1 MKSSEIKRPNRNS
14 VTTINEDGSRRVIYP
29 ADVSGRFTFW
39 RRVVGYGLIFLYSA
53 LPWIQIN
60 GNPAVFLDIEENQFH
75 LFGLTF
81 VGQDIWLGFFVVS
94 GVAFSLYYVTALL
107 GRVWCGWGCPQTV
120 FLDHVVR
127 RIERLVEGG
136 AIERKALANQPW
148 NFRKIRL
155 MAVKHFLFFALAF
168 LIAHVFLSYF
178 ISLPKLYQMIQSKP
192 WDQWGYFLKT
202 MFVTFALYFN
212 FAWFREQFCIVLCPY
227 GRFQSA
233 LIDDHSVI
241 IGYDEKRGEPR
252 GKLGTEGAGDCV
264 DCLRCVQVCPTGIDI
279 RQGLQIEC
287 IGCSN
292 CIDACNE
299 VMTKLDRPKGLI
311 RYDSLQGLKGF
322 KTKFIRPRMILY
334 TLFLLIGVAV
344 MSWAIFGIRPVSMSA
359 LRMVGAPY
367 YLDSEK
373 GMIRNQYMVRIL
385 NKKNESVKCRLEIES
400 HDHPIVG
407 NGVHEEIE
415 IPALGE
421 VMRPVIVTLPQSAYH
436 GQFSVKIEI
445 ESEVN
450 RFSISK
456 TVPFLGPG
464 SKEDE

>member
-1 MKSSEIKRPNRNS
+1 MANLLKRPSRES
-14 VTTINEDGSRRVIYP
+14 VTTIAEDGTRQFIYP

-39 RRVVGYGLIFLYSA
+39 RRVVGYSLIFLYAS
-53 LPWIQIN
+53 LPWIPIN
-60 GNPAVFLDIEENQFH
+60 GNPAVFLDVGENQFH

-127 RIERLVEGG
+127 RIERWVEGS
-136 AIERKALANQPW
+136 AIERKALAQEPW
-148 NFRKIRL
+148 SARKIR
-155 MAVKHFLFFALAF
+155 VYFFKHFLFLTLAF
-168 LIAHVFLSYF
+168 GIAHIFLSYF
-178 ISLPKLYQMIQSKP
+178 ISLPVMFEMMQENP
-192 WDQWGYFLKT
+192 WEHWAYFIKA
-202 MFVTFALYFN
+202 MFITGVLYFN

-252 GKLGTEGAGDCV
+252 GKSTEKGVGDCV

-292 CIDACNE
+292 CIDACDE
-299 VMTKLDRPKGLI
+299 VMVKLDRPRGLI
-311 RYDSLQGLKGF
+311 RYDSLQGLKGLQ
-322 KTKFIRPRMILY
+322 TKVIRPRVILY
-334 TLFLLIGVAV
+334 TVFLLLGIGA
-344 MSWAIFGIRPVSMSA
+344 MSWAISGVRPVTLSA

-367 YLDSEK
+367 YLDAEK
-373 GMIRNQYMVRIL
+373 GTIRNQYLVRIL
-385 NKKNESVKCRLEIES
+385 NKKNEAVKCYLELEA
-400 HDHPIVG
+400 HNHPIEG

-421 VMRPVIVTLPQSAYH
+421 VMRPVVVTLPQSAFR
-436 GQFSVKIEI
+436 GKFSVKIEV
-445 ESEVN
+445 ESQVKG
-450 RFSISK
+450 FSVSK
-456 TVPFLGPG
+456 TVPFVGPG
-464 SKEDE
+464 SGEDE

>member
-1 MKSSEIKRPNRNS
+1 MKQPGITRPNRDS
-14 VTTINEDGSRRVIYP
+14 VTTINDDGSRKIIYP

-39 RRVVGYGLIFLYSA
+39 RRFVGYALIVLYVS
-53 LPWIQIN
+53 LPWISIN
-60 GNPAVFLDIEENQFH
+60 GNPAVFLDLEENQFH

-136 AIERKALANQPW
+136 AVERRALASQPL
-148 NFRKIRL
+148 NPRKIRL
-155 MAVKHFLFFALAF
+155 MLIKHFLFFALSF

-178 ISLPKLYQMIQSKP
+178 TSLPKLYQMMTSHP
-192 WDQWGYFLKT
+192 WEQWGYFLKT
-202 MFVTFALYFN
+202 MFVTGALYFN

-233 LIDDHSVI
+233 LIDDHSVV

-252 GKLGTEGAGDCV
+252 GKLGTEGSGDCV
-264 DCLRCVQVCPTGIDI
+264 DCMRCVQVCPTGIDI

-292 CIDACNE
+292 CIDACDE
-299 VMTKLDRPKGLI
+299 VMTKLDRSKGLI
-311 RYDSLQGLKGF
+311 RYDSLQGLKGL
-322 KTKFIRPRMILY
+322 KTKFIRPRLILY
-334 TLFLLIGVAV
+334 TFFLLLGIGA
-344 MSWAIFGIRPVSMSA
+344 MSWAISGIRPVTMSA

-367 YLDSEK
+367 YLDTEK
-373 GMIRNQYMVRIL
+373 GTIRNQYMVRIL
-385 NKKNESVKCRLEIES
+385 NKKNESVKCMLEVETS
-400 HDHPIVG
+400 GHPIVA
-407 NGVHEEIE
+407 NGVHEAIE

-421 VMRPVIVTLPQSAYH
+421 IMRPVVVTLPLAAYK
-436 GQFSVKIEI
+436 GGFSVKIEI

-450 RFSISK
+450 QFSVSK
-456 TVPFLGPG
+456 TVPFLGP
-464 SKEDE
+464 SDKEDE

>member
-1 MKSSEIKRPNRNS
+1 MKSFGIKRPNRDS
-14 VTTINEDGSRRVIYP
+14 VTTINEDGSRQIVYP

-39 RRVVGYGLIFLYSA
+39 RRLVGYGLIILYAA

-60 GNPAVFLDIEENQFH
+60 GNPAVFLDLDTNHFH

-127 RIERLVEGG
+127 RIERIVEGG
-136 AIERKALANQPW
+136 ALERKALAQGPW
-148 NFRKIRL
+148 TLRKMRL
-155 MAVKHFLFFALAF
+155 MMIKHSLFFILSF
-168 LIAHVFLSYF
+168 VIAHLFLSYF
-178 ISLPKLYQMIQSKP
+178 ITPHKLYLMMISLP
-192 WDQWGYFLKT
+192 WEHWGYFLKV
-202 MFVTFALYFN
+202 MFVTLVLYFN

-241 IGYDEKRGEPR
+241 IGYDENRGEPR
-252 GKLGTEGAGDCV
+252 GKRGTEGAGDCV
-264 DCLRCVQVCPTGIDI
+264 DCMRCVQVCPTGIDI

-292 CIDACNE
+292 CIDACDE
-299 VMTKLDRPKGLI
+299 VMTKLDRLKGLI
-311 RYDSLQGLKGF
+311 RYDSLQGLKGLE
-322 KTKFIRPRMILY
+322 TKFICPRLILY
-334 TLFLLIGVAV
+334 TFFLLIGIGV
-344 MSWAIFGIRPVSMSA
+344 MSWAIFGIRPVTMSA

-373 GMIRNQYMVRIL
+373 GMIRNQYLVRIL
-385 NKKNESVKCRLEIES
+385 NKKNIAVKCMLEIES
-400 HDHPIVG
+400 HDHPIIG

-421 VMRPVIVTLPQSAYH
+421 VMRPVVVTLPQSAFKGRFH
-436 GQFSVKIEI
+436 VKIEI

-456 TVPFLGPG
+456 TVPFLGP
-464 SKEDE
+464 SDKEDE